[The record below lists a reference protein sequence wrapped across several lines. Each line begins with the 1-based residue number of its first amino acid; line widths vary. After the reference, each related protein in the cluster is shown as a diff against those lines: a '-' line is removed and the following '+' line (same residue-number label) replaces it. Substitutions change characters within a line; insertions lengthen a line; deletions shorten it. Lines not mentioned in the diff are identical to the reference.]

1 VVRVA
6 WGLSYGVGNVAEAR
20 VLVVDDEENILAMLA
35 TALRFA
41 GFEVAAAANGST
53 ALGRAREF
61 RPEVIVLD
69 VMLPD
74 LDGFEVCRRL
84 RLDGVD
90 APVLFLTARDGRE
103 DKVAGL
109 TLGGDDYVTKPF
121 DLDELVARIRVLLK
135 RGRSVRQVG
144 ERLRA
149 GRVELDPDT
158 HEVWSGGEL
167 VALSSTEFQLLHYLM
182 LNAGRVLSKA
192 QILDH
197 VWKFDFQGDSGIV
210 ETYVYYLRRKLDGPD
225 GQLIRT
231 VRGAGYLLRTGT

>member
-1 VVRVA
+1 MP
-6 WGLSYGVGNVAEAR
+6 ETR
-20 VLVVDDEENILAMLA
+20 VLVVDDEENILAML
-35 TALRFA
+35 TTTLRFA
-41 GFEVAAAANGST
+41 GFDVASAATGSE
-53 ALGRAREF
+53 ALEQAREF

-84 RLDGVD
+84 RRDGVD
-90 APVLFLTARDGRE
+90 APVLFLTARDARE

-121 DLDELVARIRVLLK
+121 DLDELVARINVLLK
-135 RGRSVRQVG
+135 RGRSVRQAG

-167 VALSSTEFQLLHYLM
+167 VDLSATEFQLLHYLM

-231 VRGAGYLLRTGT
+231 VRGAGYLLRTAT

>member
-1 VVRVA
+1 M
-6 WGLSYGVGNVAEAR
+6 AEAR
-20 VLVVDDEENILAMLA
+20 VLVVDDEENILAML
-35 TALRFA
+35 TTTLRFA
-41 GFEVAAAANGST
+41 GFKVVAAATGGA
-53 ALGRAREF
+53 ALGLAREF

-84 RLDGVD
+84 RRDGVD
-90 APVLFLTARDGRE
+90 APVLFLTARDARE

-135 RGRSVRQVG
+135 RGRSVRQAG
-144 ERLRA
+144 ERLRV

-167 VALSSTEFQLLHYLM
+167 VDLSATEFQLLHYLM

-231 VRGAGYLLRTGT
+231 VRGAGYLLRTVT

>member
-1 VVRVA
+1 MIMP
-6 WGLSYGVGNVAEAR
+6 ETR
-20 VLVVDDEENILAMLA
+20 VLVVDDEENILAML
-35 TALRFA
+35 TTTLRFA
-41 GFEVAAAANGST
+41 GFDVASAATGSE
-53 ALGRAREF
+53 ALEQAREF

-84 RLDGVD
+84 RRDGVD
-90 APVLFLTARDGRE
+90 APVLFLTARDARE

-121 DLDELVARIRVLLK
+121 DLDELVARINVLLK
-135 RGRSVRQVG
+135 RGRSVRQAG

-167 VALSSTEFQLLHYLM
+167 VDLSATEFQLLHYLM

-231 VRGAGYLLRTGT
+231 VRGAGYLLRTAT

>member
-1 VVRVA
+1 MP
-6 WGLSYGVGNVAEAR
+6 ETR
-20 VLVVDDEENILAMLA
+20 VLVVDDEENILAML
-35 TALRFA
+35 TTTLRFA
-41 GFEVAAAANGST
+41 GFTVASAATGSE
-53 ALGRAREF
+53 ALEQAREF

-84 RLDGVD
+84 RRDGVD
-90 APVLFLTARDGRE
+90 APVLFLTARDARE

-121 DLDELVARIRVLLK
+121 DLDELVARIKVLLR
-135 RGRSVRQVG
+135 RGRSVRQAG
-144 ERLRA
+144 ERLKA

-167 VALSSTEFQLLHYLM
+167 VDLSATEFQLLHYLM

-231 VRGAGYLLRTGT
+231 VRGAGYLLRTAT

>member
-1 VVRVA
+1 M
-6 WGLSYGVGNVAEAR
+6 AEAR
-20 VLVVDDEENILAMLA
+20 VLVVDDEENILAMLT

-41 GFEVAAAANGST
+41 GFGVAAAETGSA
-53 ALGRAREF
+53 ALERAREF
-61 RPEVIVLD
+61 RPEVVVLD

-84 RLDGVD
+84 RRDGVD
-90 APVLFLTARDGRE
+90 APVLFLTARDGRD

-135 RGRSVRQVG
+135 RGRSVRQAG
-144 ERLRA
+144 ERLRV
-149 GRVELDPDT
+149 GRVELDSDT

-167 VALSSTEFQLLHYLM
+167 VDLSATEFQLLHYLM

-231 VRGAGYLLRTGT
+231 VRGAGYLLRTVT

>member
-1 VVRVA
+1 MPD
-6 WGLSYGVGNVAEAR
+6 AR
-20 VLVVDDEENILAMLA
+20 VLVVDDEENILAML
-35 TALRFA
+35 TTTLRFA
-41 GFEVAAAANGST
+41 GFVVASAATGSE
-53 ALGRAREF
+53 ALERAREF

-74 LDGFEVCRRL
+74 VDGFEVCRRL
-84 RLDGVD
+84 RRDGLD
-90 APVLFLTARDGRE
+90 APVLFLTARDARE

-135 RGRSVRQVG
+135 RGRSVRQAG

-167 VALSSTEFQLLHYLM
+167 VDLSATEFQLLHYLM

-231 VRGAGYLLRTGT
+231 VRGAGYLLRTAT

>member
-1 VVRVA
+1 MP
-6 WGLSYGVGNVAEAR
+6 EAR
-20 VLVVDDEENILAMLA
+20 VLVVDDEENILAMLT

-41 GFEVAAAANGST
+41 GFVVEGAATGGA
-53 ALGRAREF
+53 ALGVAREF
-61 RPEVIVLD
+61 RPEVVVLD

-84 RLDGVD
+84 RRDGVD

-135 RGRSVRQVG
+135 RGRSVRQAG

-158 HEVWSGGEL
+158 HEVWSDGEL
-167 VALSSTEFQLLHYLM
+167 VNLSATEFQLLHYLM

-231 VRGAGYLLRTGT
+231 VRGAGYLLRTAT